1 MEGVKIQVRFSD
13 IDVMGHVN
21 NAVYLSYFEMAR
33 VVLFSRLMGENW
45 DWKKDGVIL
54 RKNEID
60 YIKPVLLNEEPEI
73 FIFCKKIG
81 NKSFVLEYDLKV
93 DNEIRA
99 TGSSLLVA
107 FDSEMNITKEVPLK
121 LRKELE
127 MLFRNDN

>member
-1 MEGVKIQVRFSD
+1 MSGVKIQVRFSD
-13 IDVMGHVN
+13 IDMMGHVN

-33 VVLFSRLMGENW
+33 VIFFSRLMGNDW

-73 FIFCKKIG
+73 FIFCQKIG

-93 DNEIRA
+93 ENTLRA

-107 FDSEMNITKEVPLK
+107 FDSERSITKEIPLK
-121 LRKELE
+121 LKKELE
-127 MLFRNDN
+127 TLFRYNN